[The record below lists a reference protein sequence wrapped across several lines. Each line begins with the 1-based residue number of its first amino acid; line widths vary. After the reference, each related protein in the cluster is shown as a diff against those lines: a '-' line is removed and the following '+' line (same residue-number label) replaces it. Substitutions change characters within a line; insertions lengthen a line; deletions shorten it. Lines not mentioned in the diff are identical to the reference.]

1 MKRPKRKGH
10 ALLPR
15 SRGEAGEPFLPT
27 VGQVYQ
33 INTIIYTFGTDPAPE
48 RPVVVL
54 AVPTSSGSVAPI
66 QIVTRTSQDAPGI
79 RHPSDRALKL
89 NKDGVFSDLGSVEQS
104 LWRPGN
110 VELLGVLPEPYF
122 SRVMERF
129 S

>member
-1 MKRPKRKGH
+1 MI
-10 ALLPR
+10 
-15 SRGEAGEPFLPT
+15 
-27 VGQVYQ
+27 GQIYQ